1 MMVPEMRSCRYQKS
15 PPSTSTPPYVTSTT
29 PQGPF
34 GLSFGP
40 PDYYRT
46 PPDFLH
52 PYSSRYYGTNE
63 SAEASYHLKHSLSQ
77 HYGMNNIPQADSM
90 NGNYDCYEKK
100 IIETTQRCQS
110 AEISTSTEEN
120 RNCMEAHDARLRPV
134 LEESNSNLASSF
146 ASSSSASTS
155 PTVAPPY
162 PHMGRDCLRHGDFA
176 SSHCHFFPQQQ
187 PMQSQSTRPASSSED
202 DGPNEEEEEEDEQHV
217 LAPPSIHRGPAPLEI
232 HGATDGSNGGRRCL
246 LWACKAC
253 KRKTVTVDRRK
264 AATMRERRR
273 LRKVNEA
280 FETLK
285 RRTSPNPNQRLPK
298 VEILRNAI
306 DYIENLEELLQ
317 GAHGLRTRQLIGE
330 RRNIM
335 RDMSTFD
342 FRNMHSSQF
351 TDDRYRHY
359 NGEIQNYSPLNAPEP
374 QGSSSVSSLDCLS
387 LIVESISPNTNS
399 LITTVSMATDSR
411 PL

>member
-120 RNCMEAHDARLRPV
+120 
-134 LEESNSNLASSF
+134 S
-146 ASSSSASTS
+146 
-155 PTVAPPY
+155 
-162 PHMGRDCLRHGDFA
+162 LRHGDFA